1 MGNIEKKLQEM
12 GIDISNAPKPAASYI
27 PAVQTGNLVYTAGQ
41 ASKKD
46 GILVYKGKLGKDLTV
61 EEGYEAAKIS
71 IVNCLAVLKDHL
83 GSLDRIT
90 RVVKL
95 LGFVAS
101 TPEFDQQPYVINGAS
116 DLLIKIFGEKGKHAR
131 SAIGTNI
138 LPFGTPVEIEMIVE
152 VDKREIRNDK

>member
-1 MGNIEKKLQEM
+1 MEKIEKKLKAM
-12 GIDISNAPKPAASYI
+12 GIIIPDAPKPVASYV
-27 PAVQTGNLVYTAGQ
+27 PCVQIGKLVYTSGQ
-41 ASKKD
+41 GCKKD
-46 GILVYKGKLGKDLTV
+46 GISVYKGKLGKDLTV

-71 IVNCLAVLKDHL
+71 IINCLAILKGHL
-83 GSLDRIT
+83 GSLDRVT

-101 TPEFDQQPYVINGAS
+101 TPEFDQQPFVINGAS
-116 DLLIKIFGEKGKHAR
+116 DLLIKIFGEKGRHAR

-152 VDKREIRNDK
+152 VEEEER

>member
-1 MGNIEKKLQEM
+1 MGKVEKKLQDM
-12 GIDISNAPKPAASYI
+12 GIILPDVPKPAASYV
-27 PAVQTGNLVYTAGQ
+27 PCVQTGKLVYTSGQ
-41 ASKKD
+41 GSKKD
-46 GILVYKGKLGKDLTV
+46 GTLIYKGKLGKDLTV

-71 IVNCLAVLKDHL
+71 IINCLAILKGHL
-83 GSLDRIT
+83 GSLDRVT

-101 TPEFDQQPYVINGAS
+101 TPEFDQQPFVINGAS
-116 DLLIKIFGEKGKHAR
+116 DLLIKIFGEKGRHAR

-152 VDKREIRNDK
+152 VEEEER

>member
-46 GILVYKGKLGKDLTV
+46 GILVYKGKLGKDLTI

-71 IVNCLAVLKDHL
+71 IINCLAVLKGHL

-101 TPEFDQQPYVINGAS
+101 TPDFDQQPYVINGAS
-116 DLLIKIFGEKGKHAR
+116 DLLIKIFGEKGRHAR

-152 VDKREIRNDK
+152 VEEEKI

>member
-1 MGNIEKKLQEM
+1 MGKVEKRLQDM
-12 GIDISNAPKPAASYI
+12 GIIIPDAPKPVASYVTC
-27 PAVQTGNLVYTAGQ
+27 VQTGKLVYTSGQ
-41 ASKKD
+41 GCKKD
-46 GILVYKGKLGKDLTV
+46 NIPVYKGKLGKDLTV
-61 EEGYEAAKIS
+61 EEGYKAAKIS
-71 IVNCLAVLKDHL
+71 IINCLAILKGYL

-101 TPEFDQQPYVINGAS
+101 TPGFDQQPFVINGAS

-138 LPFGTPVEIEMIVE
+138 LPSNMPVEIEIIVE
-152 VDKREIRNDK
+152 VELEEAQRG

>member
-71 IVNCLAVLKDHL
+71 IINCLAVLKDHL

-116 DLLIKIFGEKGKHAR
+116 DLLIKIFAKKGKHAR
-131 SAIGTNI
+131 SAIGTNV

-152 VDKREIRNDK
+152 VEK

>member
-1 MGNIEKKLQEM
+1 MSEVEKKLQEM
-12 GIDISNAPKPAASYI
+12 GINIPNVPKPVASYV
-27 PAVQTGNLVYTAGQ
+27 PCVQTGQLVYTSGQ

-46 GILVYKGKLGKDLTV
+46 GILVYKGKLGKDLTL

-71 IVNCLAVLKDHL
+71 IINCLAVLKGYL
-83 GSLDRIT
+83 GSLDRVKK
-90 RVVKL
+90 VVKL

-101 TPEFDQQPYVINGAS
+101 VPEFDQQPYVINGAS
-116 DLLIKIFGEKGKHAR
+116 DLLIKIFGEKGRHAR

-152 VDKREIRNDK
+152 IEKEEI

>member
-1 MGNIEKKLQEM
+1 MGIIEKKLKEM

-46 GILVYKGKLGKDLTV
+46 GNLVYRGKLGKDLTV

-71 IVNCLAVLKDHL
+71 IINCLAVLKDHL

-101 TPEFDQQPYVINGAS
+101 TPDFDQQPYVINGAS
-116 DLLIKIFGEKGKHAR
+116 DLLIILFGEKGKHAR
-131 SAIGTNI
+131 SAIGTNV

-152 VDKREIRNDK
+152 VE

>member
-1 MGNIEKKLQEM
+1 MDKVDKKLQDI
-12 GIDISNAPKPAASYI
+12 GIIIPDVPKPAASYI

-71 IVNCLAVLKDHL
+71 IINCLAVLKDHL

-116 DLLIKIFGEKGKHAR
+116 DLLIKIFAKKGKHAR
-131 SAIGTNI
+131 SAIGTNV

-152 VDKREIRNDK
+152 VEEEEK

>member
-1 MGNIEKKLQEM
+1 MGKIEKKLKAM
-12 GIDISNAPKPAASYI
+12 GIILPDIPKPVASYV
-27 PAVQTGNLVYTAGQ
+27 PCVQTGKLVYTSGQ

-46 GILVYKGKLGKDLTV
+46 GTLIYKGKLGKDLTV

-71 IVNCLAVLKDHL
+71 IINCLAILKGHL
-83 GSLDRIT
+83 GSLDRVT

-116 DLLIKIFGEKGKHAR
+116 DLLIKIFGEKGRHAR

-152 VDKREIRNDK
+152 IE

>member
-12 GIDISNAPKPAASYI
+12 GLDISNAPKPAASYI

-131 SAIGTNI
+131 SAIGTNV

-152 VDKREIRNDK
+152 VEK

>member
-1 MGNIEKKLQEM
+1 M
-12 GIDISNAPKPAASYI
+12 GIIIPGVPKPAASYV
-27 PAVQTGNLVYTAGQ
+27 PAIQTGNLVYTSGQ
-41 ASKKD
+41 GCKKD

-71 IVNCLAVLKDHL
+71 IINCLAIIKEYL
-83 GSLDRIT
+83 GSLDRVK

-101 TPEFDQQPYVINGAS
+101 VPEFNQQPYVINGAS
-116 DLLIKIFGEKGKHAR
+116 DLLIKIFGEKGRHAR

-138 LPFGTPVEIEMIVE
+138 LPFCTPVEIEMIVE
-152 VDKREIRNDK
+152 VE

>member
-1 MGNIEKKLQEM
+1 MEKIEKKLKAM
-12 GIDISNAPKPAASYI
+12 GIIIPDAPKPVASYV
-27 PAVQTGNLVYTAGQ
+27 PCVQTGKLVYTSGQ

-46 GILVYKGKLGKDLTV
+46 GTLIYKGKLGKDLTV

-71 IVNCLAVLKDHL
+71 IINCLAILKGHL
-83 GSLDRIT
+83 GSLDRVT

-116 DLLIKIFGEKGKHAR
+116 DLLIKIFGEKGRHAR

-152 VDKREIRNDK
+152 VEEEER

>member
-1 MGNIEKKLQEM
+1 MGKVEKKLQDM
-12 GIDISNAPKPAASYI
+12 GIILPGVPKPAASYV
-27 PAVQTGNLVYTAGQ
+27 PAVQTGNLVYTSGQ

-46 GILVYKGKLGKDLTV
+46 GILVYKGILGKDLTV

-71 IVNCLAVLKDHL
+71 IINCLAVLKGHL
-83 GSLDRIT
+83 GSLDRIK

-101 TPEFDQQPYVINGAS
+101 TSEFDQQPYVINGAS

-152 VDKREIRNDK
+152 VEEEEI